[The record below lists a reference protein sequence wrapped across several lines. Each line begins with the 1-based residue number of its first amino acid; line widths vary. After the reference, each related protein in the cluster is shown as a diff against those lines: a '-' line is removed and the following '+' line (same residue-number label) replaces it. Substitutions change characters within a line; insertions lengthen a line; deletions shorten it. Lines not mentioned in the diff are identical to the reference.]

1 MKKLGQVRFE
11 AAFGV
16 VLERYRRCERGEE
29 NTEDEESELEFTL
42 AMSNLLGPDYVE
54 LAAYLEQLVII
65 NEGYM

>member
-1 MKKLGQVRFE
+1 MIRFE